1 MPKHPPGF
9 FPCAYSASSP
19 DFGVL
24 IHSLLRRARHCS
36 ERIADQ
42 ISGVRQDGELRAKAK
57 KTIGHES
64 ILARE
69 SVDNRVIGP
78 SGDRVNK
85 PASSAASLFGLPG
98 RDAACFVFTE
108 ISMRPITRASD

>member
-78 SGDRVNK
+78 SGDRVIGRIEISVK
-85 PASSAASLFGLPG
+85 TQHAASLPG
-98 RDAACFVFTE
+98 RPKRDA
-108 ISMRPITRASD
+108 S